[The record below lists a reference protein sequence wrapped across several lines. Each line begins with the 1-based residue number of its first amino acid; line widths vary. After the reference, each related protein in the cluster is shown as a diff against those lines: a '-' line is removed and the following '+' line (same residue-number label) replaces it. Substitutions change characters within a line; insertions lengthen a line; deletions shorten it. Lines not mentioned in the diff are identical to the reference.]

1 MYMYYTSMWYIYIYT
16 YIHTPLFAWTFH
28 VSGPPRL
35 VYGAPACMPPP
46 PPPTHARLVLALV
59 DQLVRAVLLT
69 CTGSTTTSRGCI
81 VWYILANVCMQ
92 ALTTSMVHGIFIYII
107 LYHTSKHTSKA
118 TPHFD
123 TQTPKYV
130 LSSWLM
136 MNQIKTGFL

>member
-1 MYMYYTSMWYIYIYT
+1 MYMYVYVLYIYVIYIYIHIYT
-16 YIHTPLFAWTFH
+16 HTIIRVNVPRFWST
-28 VSGPPRL
+28 PPSVWCPRM
-35 VYGAPACMPPP
+35 YAPP

-130 LSSWLM
+130 LSS
-136 MNQIKTGFL
+136 